1 MHGFLTR
8 LQQAPWTGGFIAL
21 MRRLGAAQATAP
33 RIGLARR
40 PGQEAFRLGQAASL
54 GFAPRE
60 IAEVVMPDAPATAAG
75 RGNQPEV
82 PMVRLFGL
90 GLLGPNGPLPLHYT
104 EMVRERTEHGG
115 DTTLA
120 DFIDLFHHR
129 YLTHVYRAWAQAQA
143 AAGLDRADDETF
155 SRYVAWLSG
164 HDPLEIRDSVL
175 PAHARLAAS
184 AHLVHEARHADGLVG
199 TLAHFFGIQVALEN
213 FVLHWIRMAEEDRTR
228 LGHATDAGILGEGAI
243 AGEVVADRQ
252 SKFRLVLG
260 PLHLA
265 DYLRFTPGG
274 RDLPVLVEWVR
285 AFVGHEFVWDVELRV
300 RTDSVPP
307 ARLDDAQRLG
317 WSTWLGGGQSVGGE
331 ACSSVN
337 GAGLR
342 DHAVGMVF
350 EPELSMP
357 SAASFGT
364 QCRADARQGGSA

>member
-1 MHGFLTR
+1 MRR
-8 LQQAPWTGGFIAL
+8 LLVRFQQAPWTCGFIAL
-21 MRRLGAAQATAP
+21 LRRFGAMHADAP

-40 PGQEAFRLGQAASL
+40 PRQEAFRLGQAASL

-60 IAEVVMPDAPATAAG
+60 IAEIVLPDGEATMAG
-75 RGNQPEV
+75 RGNQPAV

-104 EMVRERTEHGG
+104 ELVRERTEHHG

-155 SRYVAWLSG
+155 SRYVAWLTG
-164 HDPLEIRDSVL
+164 HDPLDIRDSVL

-184 AHLVHEARHADGLVG
+184 AHLGHGSRHADGLVG
-199 TLAHFFGIQVALEN
+199 TLAHYFGVQVALET
-213 FVLHWIRMAEEDRTR
+213 FVLHWTGIGQEDRTR
-228 LGHATDAGILGEGAI
+228 LGQFDQPGQPGQANVSGILGEGAI
-243 AGEVVADRQ
+243 LGEVVADRQ
-252 SKFRLVLG
+252 SKFRLILG
-260 PLHLA
+260 PLRLS

-285 AFVGHEFVWDVELRV
+285 AFVGYEFVWDVELRV
-300 RTDSVPP
+300 RRDDVPS
-307 ARLDDAQRLG
+307 ARLDESRRLG
-317 WSTWLGGGQSVGGE
+317 WSTWLGGDAGGP
-331 ACSSVN
+331 
-337 GAGLR
+337 R

-350 EPELSMP
+350 EPELVTP
-357 SAASFGT
+357 SAGRTCA
-364 QCRADARQGGSA
+364 